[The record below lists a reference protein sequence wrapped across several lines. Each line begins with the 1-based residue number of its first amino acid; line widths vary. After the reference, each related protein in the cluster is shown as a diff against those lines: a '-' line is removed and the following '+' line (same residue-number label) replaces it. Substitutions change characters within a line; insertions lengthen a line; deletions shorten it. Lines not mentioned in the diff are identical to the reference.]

1 MKKYNHII
9 WDWNGTLINDVD
21 VCVNSMNFILKKYN
35 KSLINKEIYRN
46 IFDFPVKN
54 YYEKAG
60 FDFTEVD
67 FSIVGME
74 FIHTYNSQI
83 KTQKLHE
90 GVHFLLES
98 FQKQNIQQII
108 LSAREQK
115 QLDEEIKYFGLE
127 PYISKI
133 IGLDNNFAF
142 GKIENGLNYLKQ
154 INCKKQDIVLIG
166 DTLHDADVAKA
177 MQIDCILITHGHQNY
192 DKLKTANCL
201 IVNSFDEL
209 KSFFVS

>member
-21 VCVNSMNFILKKYN
+21 VCVSSMNCVLEKYN
-35 KSLINKEIYRN
+35 KQLINKEIYRS
-46 IFDFPVKN
+46 IFDFPVKY

-60 FDFTEVD
+60 FDFNEVD

-74 FIHTYNSQI
+74 FIHTYNSEI
-83 KTQKLHE
+83 KNQKLHE
-90 GVHFLLES
+90 GVQQLLEL
-98 FQKQNIQQII
+98 FQKHNIIQIV

-115 QLDEEIKYFGLE
+115 QLEDELKHFEIDS
-127 PYISKI
+127 YISKI

-142 GKIENGLNYLKQ
+142 GKVENGLNYLKQ
-154 INCKKQDIVLIG
+154 TNTKKQNIVLIG

-177 MQIDCILITHGHQNY
+177 MQIDCILISHGHQNTE
-192 DKLKTANCL
+192 KLRKANCL
-201 IVNSFDEL
+201 IISSFNEL
-209 KSFFVS
+209 FPYFF